1 MVDAAARI
9 WRLRNEEIIASN
21 DGRIVQSCGT
31 CREAGTTG
39 GGAGGGGGGGVGEF
53 VAGMSHKAQNYQGE
67 GSHLWTLILK
77 VVL

>member
-39 GGAGGGGGGGVGEF
+39 GGAGGGVGGELV
-53 VAGMSHKAQNYQGE
+53 SLWQGCR
-67 GSHLWTLILK
+67 TRLK
-77 VVL
+77 TIRVRVRTFGR